1 MTYTAY
7 DLSGGATEEK
17 RLQNLLATSAGAVI
31 KGMNT
36 GSVTIDLDSLA
47 VGAGQTVV
55 VPVAGVELGDI
66 VVGCA
71 FGLATPGLLATGYVQ
86 AAGLVEVRVQNP
98 TTGVVDVASTSLT
111 VLVADI
117 T

>member
-31 KGMNT
+31 KGMTT

-47 VGAGQTVV
+47 ADASQTVV
-55 VPVAGVELGDI
+55 VPVAGVALGDI

-71 FGLATPGLLATGYVQ
+71 FGLFTPGLLVTGYVQ
-86 AAGLVEVRVQNP
+86 AAGLVEVRAQN
-98 TTGVVDVASTSLT
+98 TTTSPIDFASNSLT